1 MKKIFFSLLALAAVM
16 VSCSTSDD
24 VSSSASGT
32 STSSIAAYVADN
44 YSSTTVVST
53 TSTRSSVT
61 ATLNTGE
68 TITFSKT
75 SGAVIAYANNS
86 SAGLAADSLATSDS
100 TSTSSGHKHHGPK
113 GKHGHPRHGHNEV
126 AIDSLL
132 TTINDYIVAN
142 YPSYKVIHAQKDTL
156 CSGIVTSVMVCDSAK
171 EPIKLVFSASGTFL
185 MSGVRALSA
194 SFPTTVLTAVTSSFA
209 NYTLRPRGSV
219 YTLADGTIEYKV
231 YLKSDSVKNKAVF
244 FNADGTIACEL

>member
-24 VSSSASGT
+24 VSSSASST
-32 STSSIAAYVADN
+32 SGSSIAAYVADN
-44 YSSTTVVST
+44 YPSTTVVST
-53 TSTRSSVT
+53 SSTRSLVT

-75 SGAVIAYANNS
+75 TGSVIAYANNS

-100 TSTSSGHKHHGPK
+100 TAHRDHKHHGPK

-126 AIDSLL
+126 AIDSLS
-132 TTINDYIVAN
+132 TTINDYIAAN
-142 YPSYKVIHAQKDTL
+142 YASYKVIHAQKDTL
-156 CSGIVTSVMVCDSAK
+156 CSGIVTSVMVCDSTK
-171 EPIKLVFSASGTFL
+171 EPVKLVFNSSGIFV

-194 SFPTTVLTAVTSSFA
+194 SFPTAVLTAVTSSFA
-209 NYTLRPRGSV
+209 DYTLRTRGSV